1 MGGKGL
7 VAVVSHCAL
16 GQFVLSFQF
25 CSRLREG
32 TRQPQSSQT
41 LGPKTGSSL

>member
-7 VAVVSHCAL
+7 IAVVSHCAL

-25 CSRLREG
+25 CSKLMEG
-32 TRQPQSSQT
+32 AKLMEWPQSS
-41 LGPKTGSSL
+41 LRP